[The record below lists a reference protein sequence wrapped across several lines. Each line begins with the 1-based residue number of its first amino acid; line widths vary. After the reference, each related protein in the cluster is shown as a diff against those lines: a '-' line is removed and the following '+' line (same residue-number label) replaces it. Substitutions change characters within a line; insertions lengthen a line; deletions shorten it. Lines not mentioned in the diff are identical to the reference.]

1 MSTLELMKIVYAS
14 LKEQAKNPN
23 VYNYGVL
30 GTLPKVV
37 K

>member
-1 MSTLELMKIVYAS
+1 MSTKELLELVYGH
-14 LKEQAKNPN
+14 LKEQAKDET

-37 K
+37 Q

>member
-1 MSTLELMKIVYAS
+1 MSTLELMKTVYAP
-14 LKEQAKNPN
+14 LKEQAENPN

-37 K
+37 Q